1 MNNLKEILGLHKAI
15 LNIIS
20 FIKLPSLEVDF
31 KNFLLAGTLK
41 NKSLTS
47 INEPLL
53 IPISFR
59 DTFSPASKTNSLPKS
74 HLAGLLLKVSLDT
87 EAIEGNASPLNPN
100 VLI

>member
-1 MNNLKEILGLHKAI
+1 MKDPYVYE
-15 LNIIS
+15 
-20 FIKLPSLEVDF
+20 DT
-31 KNFLLAGTLK
+31 GTLK

-47 INEPLL
+47 INEPLF

-100 VLI
+100 VLIEYISSTFFILDVA